1 MKSRT
6 KLVTALGLSLALMG
20 GAAAF
25 ADKEQ
30 KDTKETKKATAKV
43 GEAAPAFTLKDTK
56 GTEHKLSDYAGKT
69 VIIEWF
75 NPDCPFCEGVYK
87 KGIVKKTIDEA
98 KAVDPNVVYIA
109 VNSTANKPE
118 DEVVATS
125 DKFLSDQKMTS
136 IPVLMDYSG
145 TTGRA
150 YGAKTTPHM
159 FIIDGKGTLVYAG
172 ALTEKFDKEDST
184 NYVINA
190 VKQMNAGE
198 TVTPSTT
205 KSWGCSV
212 KYASNN
218 NDKNQGSDKG
228 KSGKENS
235 AGGKSGEKAPG

>member
-1 MKSRT
+1 MNART
-6 KLVTALGLSLALMG
+6 KMITILGLSLALMG
-20 GAAAF
+20 SAAAF
-25 ADKEQ
+25 AGDKDG
-30 KDTKETKKATAKV
+30 KDTKKATAKI

-56 GTEHKLSDYAGKT
+56 GNEVKLSDYTGKI
-69 VIIEWF
+69 VVLEWF

-98 KAVDPNVVYIA
+98 KAIDPNVVYIA
-109 VNSTANKPE
+109 VNSTANKPQ

-125 DKFLSDQKMTS
+125 DKFLTDQKMTS

-145 TTGRA
+145 ATGRA

-159 FIIDGKGTLVYAG
+159 FIIDGKGVLVYAG

-184 NYVINA
+184 NYVVNTI
-190 VKQMNAGE
+190 KQMKAGE
-198 TVTPSTT
+198 TVTPNTT

-212 KYASNN
+212 KYASTN
-218 NDKNQGSDKG
+218 NDKNQGADKG
-228 KSGKENS
+228 KSGKDNN